1 MPTASGV
8 NRPRWAISLSATV
21 IRRLCGP
28 FGMAAFR
35 RIPRSVSRPEPSV
48 SQEKKWPMR
57 TAPAPISVIRLRV
70 ISMSEQ
76 PTPTS
81 TP

>member
-1 MPTASGV
+1 
-8 NRPRWAISLSATV
+8 
-21 IRRLCGP
+21 
-28 FGMAAFR
+28 MAAFR
-35 RIPRSVSRPEPSV
+35 WIPRSVSRPVPSV

-57 TAPAPISVIRLRV
+57 TAPAPISVIRLRL